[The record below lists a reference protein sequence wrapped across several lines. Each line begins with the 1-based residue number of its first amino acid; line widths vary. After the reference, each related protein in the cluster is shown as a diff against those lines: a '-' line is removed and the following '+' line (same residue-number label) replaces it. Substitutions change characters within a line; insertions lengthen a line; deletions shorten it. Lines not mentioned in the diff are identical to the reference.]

1 MSDAPPFDPTKPF
14 TRATPQAPAF
24 DPSKPFTK
32 APAQPGSKPEARS
45 AISSALSGKDLP
57 GEPAAGGESLSV
69 IDRLWRGLQGKDTSV
84 PGKVAMGM
92 GDPAYGAA
100 QLGAR
105 GLRAVGGPDLG
116 VDKAV
121 QERES
126 RYESGRQAEL
136 KPGEKLA
143 ADWNRLLGNVAS
155 PVNLAIGG
163 GLGAAAKGVGLA
175 GRLGAAALGG
185 AAGGATAPVTD
196 PKADYWTE
204 KAKQTGIGAA
214 GGLAMGGAGEA
225 VGAAI
230 APRMGAD
237 AAKLA
242 SQGVQMTPGQ
252 MARGPAGVAKGM
264 EDRLSGFPV
273 LGDFIRNARRRS
285 VGSFNEAT
293 INQALEPIGA
303 KLPAGVKPGNE
314 AVKAAGDAISQAYNK
329 TLGQIPTVV
338 VDRDLQNALKA
349 VQLDAQQR
357 PAVWKNLKGELS
369 RVQNSL
375 KRGNFTGRE
384 AQLAGSE
391 LERVA
396 RGLQTSDNF
405 FEREVS
411 KHLREVRSSLF
422 DAIERQYP
430 ALAPDLQ
437 NANASWAML
446 TRVENAAGRRAASG
460 GVFTPM
466 DLLTAVKS
474 GSGGVRRREFSR
486 GDALFQDWAQ
496 TAQRV
501 LPSEIPDSGTA
512 GRLLAEHPLSA
523 TAFGLATS
531 PLDLLYTKTGGR
543 AVQGLMSPG
552 PGRQAAGAGAARSGA
567 IAAPGAGTEA
577 ARKKPRPSVVGP

>member
-384 AQLAGSE
+384 AQL
-391 LERVA
+391 
-396 RGLQTSDNF
+396 
-405 FEREVS
+405 
-411 KHLREVRSSLF
+411 
-422 DAIERQYP
+422 
-430 ALAPDLQ
+430 
-437 NANASWAML
+437 
-446 TRVENAAGRRAASG
+446 
-460 GVFTPM
+460 
-466 DLLTAVKS
+466 
-474 GSGGVRRREFSR
+474 GGVRRRLYANGPVDGGEIWFWR
-486 GDALFQDWAQ
+486 GSAA
-496 TAQRV
+496 RV
-501 LPSEIPDSGTA
+501 LAGGCAVSGLGANRTTGSALGDTGLGNGRAIARRASSIGDRLWSGYVAARSSLYQNRRASGSGLDVAGTGTA
-512 GRLLAEHPLSA
+512 GGRGRRGQVGRYCRPRSRNRGSSQEAPPLGRRTLVAGGMNGAQGVPRDA
-523 TAFGLATS
+523 TDPWVVF
-531 PLDLLYTKTGGR
+531 
-543 AVQGLMSPG
+543 
-552 PGRQAAGAGAARSGA
+552 ARPAA
-567 IAAPGAGTEA
+567 IAVGKPVQASPDIAHPAPRETDQNGDHE
-577 ARKKPRPSVVGP
+577 